1 MMYSNVVMTTWKLP
15 LLIFAAASRRAW
27 GVPLKMTV
35 ETEGAHFSNSSV
47 QLVMVERGTM
57 TRKGPRCCF
66 FSIRNVMSESVWIVL
81 PRPCSRRESEGGEGS
96 AAAAREDQT
105 AGRQGQTISSAR
117 MPLSRLLYSET
128 IHWRPLIWYSLSV
141 PPTRIVGCAVIFS
154 EMRWATA

>member
-81 PRPCSRRESEGGEGS
+81 PRPCSRRESGGG
-96 AAAAREDQT
+96 
-105 AGRQGQTISSAR
+105 GRISSGRAR
-117 MPLSRLLYSET
+117 GSDGGQAGTDHL
-128 IHWRPLIWYSLSV
+128 
-141 PPTRIVGCAVIFS
+141 VGEDAV
-154 EMRWATA
+154 EPVVV